1 MFHTPPQVR
10 QVVLAWQEVSLFL
23 NWSSLPLRACTLSIT
38 FPEKNETG
46 IPRSADIH
54 ASDWATSS
62 TFFFAYCTH
71 TLVKLH
77 TDPHRKPKLSTLLA
91 LHLHIPKQKNLATN
105 LQYERHRRITLEDS
119 VSKMPL
125 PRRWFLK

>member
-23 NWSSLPLRACTLSIT
+23 KWSSLPLPAYTLSIT

-62 TFFFAYCTH
+62 KFFLLTAH
-71 TLVKLH
+71 TLIKLH
-77 TDPHRKPKLSTLLA
+77 TDDPHRKPKLSTLLA

-119 VSKMPL
+119 VSKLPL